1 MSHSAAAPQ
10 VHDQPSDGDLTPT
23 AQPDYVA
30 SPEARARIRA
40 RREAMPPE
48 LQGLLDELD
57 GLNDR

>member
-1 MSHSAAAPQ
+1 MHNQLP
-10 VHDQPSDGDLTPT
+10 DGDFTPT

-48 LQGLLDELD
+48 LQGLLDELN